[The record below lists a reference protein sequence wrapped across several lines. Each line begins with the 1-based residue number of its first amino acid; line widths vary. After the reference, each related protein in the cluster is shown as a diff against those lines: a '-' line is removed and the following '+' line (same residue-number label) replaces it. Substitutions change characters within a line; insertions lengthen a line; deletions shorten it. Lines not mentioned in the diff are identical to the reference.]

1 MYMPKAI
8 IKAAS
13 GYLKDVSG
21 SELVYLG
28 KYDGSDAYF
37 VKMPDKKKVGFP
49 PVFLFK
55 NSTVRPILGED
66 ALAIISSLS

>member
-1 MYMPKAI
+1 MNTPKAI

-13 GYLKDVSG
+13 GYIKDVPG
-21 SELVYLG
+21 SKIVYLG
-28 KYDGSDAYF
+28 KYDESDAYF

-55 NSTVRPILGED
+55 DSTVRPILGED
-66 ALAIISSLS
+66 ALFVISSLS